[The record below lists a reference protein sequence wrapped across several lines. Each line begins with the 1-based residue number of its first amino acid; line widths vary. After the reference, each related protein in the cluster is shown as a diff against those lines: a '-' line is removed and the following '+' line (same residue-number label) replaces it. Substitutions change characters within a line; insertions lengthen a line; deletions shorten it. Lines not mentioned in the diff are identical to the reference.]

1 MHFAAYS
8 FLANEYFM
16 HKEWLKPNTRATF
29 LATKEGI
36 EKFRESD
43 WHKGVRSDGVE
54 FWTTP
59 LGLLIV
65 VDQLPELIA
74 VNEELQY
81 GIPDPDWLMQSLST
95 QQYMPRVFDMRYFC
109 GIYYATKAWAKKLA
123 EREEAYQK
131 KLSEILGTWNVPDTP
146 EFRTLAGRLIHFDY
160 TYLYS
165 DDHDVYRR
173 CSQEEREIKQGFKD
187 YPLAL
192 KALNE
197 GFKV

>member
-8 FLANEYFM
+8 FFANEYFFS
-16 HKEWLKPNTRATF
+16 KEWRQPGPRATF

-59 LGLLIV
+59 LGLMIV

-81 GIPDPDWLMQSLST
+81 GIPDPDWLMHSLST
-95 QQYMPRVFDMRYFC
+95 QQYMPRVFDMHVFYATH
-109 GIYYATKAWAKKLA
+109 YATKAWAKELA

-131 KLSEILGTWNVPDTP
+131 KLGEILGTWNVPDTP
-146 EFRTLAGRLIHFDY
+146 EFRKLAGRLIHFDY
-160 TYLYS
+160 AYRYT
-165 DDHDVYRR
+165 DDIGDYRR
-173 CSQEEREIKQGFKD
+173 CSQAELEIKQGFKD

-192 KALNE
+192 KAFSE